1 MATILFAEEGETG
14 ELHYNTKILYCGCII
29 LEYISLGLMLVEIR
43 DRIILKTI
51 LEKLDFFS
59 ELL

>member
-1 MATILFAEEGETG
+1 MVTILFAEEGETG

-43 DRIILKTI
+43 DRDL
-51 LEKLDFFS
+51 F
-59 ELL
+59 